1 MLPVAEPILA
11 EEVAAPV
18 KVRVPEVEVTVV
30 PEPSVAAPVTVRA
43 LAPEFNVPAP
53 RVTRVPPNV
62 VAVPRM
68 IESLALLM
76 VTL

>member
-1 MLPVAEPILA
+1 MVPRLPV
-11 EEVAAPV
+11 EVTAPV
-18 KVRVPEVEVTVV
+18 KVRVPEVEVTVAV
-30 PEPSVAAPVTVRA
+30 PPMVEAPVTVRA